1 MGGGESR
8 GGTKI
13 CFPKGSAGS
22 SPAVR
27 TTSKPATTTGANL
40 TRNAGN
46 VPRDLRPTVRR
57 RGITPPLSWTPCLDM
72 PPEAVVIKWAAIF
85 AVLALVMAVLGFG
98 GLAGA
103 FIDIAKVLFWL
114 AVIVAVVLF
123 ILGYTVYKK
132 VT

>member
-1 MGGGESR
+1 
-8 GGTKI
+8 
-13 CFPKGSAGS
+13 
-22 SPAVR
+22 
-27 TTSKPATTTGANL
+27 
-40 TRNAGN
+40 
-46 VPRDLRPTVRR
+46 
-57 RGITPPLSWTPCLDM
+57 M